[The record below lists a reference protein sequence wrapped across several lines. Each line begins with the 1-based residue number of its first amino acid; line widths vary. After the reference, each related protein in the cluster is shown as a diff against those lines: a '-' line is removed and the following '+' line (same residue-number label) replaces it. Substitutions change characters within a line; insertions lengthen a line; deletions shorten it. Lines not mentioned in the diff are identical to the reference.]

1 MGELGRYM
9 GKLELGHEETDL
21 GKVRQREGRSHLT
34 QDQPWEAMEWR
45 TARTKTHRGLDG
57 HPTRGAFGL
66 ARMQRKAGKFLS
78 AES

>member
-1 MGELGRYM
+1 MG
-9 GKLELGHEETDL
+9 
-21 GKVRQREGRSHLT
+21 SHG
-34 QDQPWEAMEWR
+34 MED

-66 ARMQRKAGKFLS
+66 ARMQRKAEKYPS